1 MGPSSGKFNGVEDD
15 DSAGAS
21 TEGVE
26 NSTGECCGFLDV
38 LVTTDANTSNCGA
51 ETEIVDGVKA
61 NASKDELAVI
71 HASNEIEGNF
81 IFQQEGK

>member
-26 NSTGECCGFLDV
+26 NSTDECCGFLDV
-38 LVTTDANTSNCGA
+38 TTEANTSNCGA
-51 ETEIVDGVKA
+51 ETEMVDGVKA

-81 IFQQEGK
+81 ISRQEGK